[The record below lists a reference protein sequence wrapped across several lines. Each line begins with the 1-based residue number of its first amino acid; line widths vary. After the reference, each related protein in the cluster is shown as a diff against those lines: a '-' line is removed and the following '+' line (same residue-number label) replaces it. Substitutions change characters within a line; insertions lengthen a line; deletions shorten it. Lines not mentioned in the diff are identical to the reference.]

1 MDDKS
6 YRKLEVWQ
14 LGMELVD
21 VVYTLTRL
29 LPDDER
35 YGLVTQMR
43 RAAVSVPSNIAEGY
57 GRHHRPEYIQHLYV
71 SRGSLMELETQLV
84 VCVREQMIERATAR
98 PAWELMQK
106 TGAKLTRF
114 IQSLA

>member
-21 VVYTLTRL
+21 AVYTLTRR

-35 YGLVTQMR
+35 YGLVMQMR

-57 GRHHRPEYIQHLYV
+57 GRHHRPEYIQHLYI
-71 SRGSLMELETQLV
+71 SRASLMELETQLT
-84 VCVREQMIERATAR
+84 VCVRQRMIDRETAL

-106 TGAKLTRF
+106 AGAKLARL